1 MDGKTGSA
9 ADRRVQ
15 ERTDELQA
23 ANERLMELSTTDGL
37 TGLKNRRHLHELFAH
52 EFKRACREQKPLS
65 LLLLDIDHFKQLND
79 QYGHPFGDLCLTQA
93 AQLIAN
99 TIRRPPDSAAR
110 YGGEEFAVLLPNTD
124 KEGALHVADKIRE
137 SIGQHQV
144 SDGQQQAVMTVSI
157 GVASFIPSQNNTTE
171 ALLKAA
177 DDLLY
182 RAKHNGRNRVEG

>member
-1 MDGKTGSA
+1 M
-9 ADRRVQ
+9 
-15 ERTDELQA
+15 
-23 ANERLMELSTTDGL
+23 
-37 TGLKNRRHLHELFAH
+37 
-52 EFKRACREQKPLS
+52 
-65 LLLLDIDHFKQLND
+65 LLDIDHFKQLND